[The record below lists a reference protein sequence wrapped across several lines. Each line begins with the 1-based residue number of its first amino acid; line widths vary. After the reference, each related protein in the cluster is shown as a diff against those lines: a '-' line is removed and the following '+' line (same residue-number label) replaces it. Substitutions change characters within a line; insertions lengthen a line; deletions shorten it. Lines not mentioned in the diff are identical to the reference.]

1 MAYDAWD
8 VEFQNCIALDGD
20 QGSYYTPQATTTAKA
35 FTTRSGGVPGI
46 TVQGI
51 YYRGCIS
58 LANRDMLG
66 WMGSGTTSHVVTN
79 CIHWGSNGGTRIRAA
94 GSSFDHCTFGA
105 VTGTDSWSPLAYLE
119 YGDPIRNSL
128 LYNAY
133 YGIWNAGPSSGY
145 NALYSI
151 NSEYVGS
158 ASPSTYDKSAARGN
172 AIDPLDGT
180 PGNGTAAL
188 KYLLRIEPRSD
199 LKGAA
204 SDQGDIGATI
214 IKQMGKAGTVWGQ
227 AGYNLLQDG
236 TNGQINADL
245 WPYPNEDLIRA
256 QMRAYSYD
264 NGRLTGN
271 RGFCAD
277 GQTLTKYIWEY
288 LGNTIPPEVYGDGKV
303 ISAPSG
309 VTIQIIQ

>member
-1 MAYDAWD
+1 VAYSSYIKFTNCSAYDVSGSGQGGGDGFAVSYSSYVLFEDCWSWGAARKHFYIGNSSNKIVLRRCVVRHDRFSDYSDQEAFMAYDAWD

-133 YGIWNAGPSSGY
+133 YGIWNAGPSRGY

-151 NSEYVGS
+151 NS
-158 ASPSTYDKSAARGN
+158 
-172 AIDPLDGT
+172 
-180 PGNGTAAL
+180 
-188 KYLLRIEPRSD
+188 
-199 LKGAA
+199 
-204 SDQGDIGATI
+204 
-214 IKQMGKAGTVWGQ
+214 
-227 AGYNLLQDG
+227 
-236 TNGQINADL
+236 
-245 WPYPNEDLIRA
+245 
-256 QMRAYSYD
+256 
-264 NGRLTGN
+264 
-271 RGFCAD
+271 
-277 GQTLTKYIWEY
+277 
-288 LGNTIPPEVYGDGKV
+288 
-303 ISAPSG
+303 
-309 VTIQIIQ
+309 